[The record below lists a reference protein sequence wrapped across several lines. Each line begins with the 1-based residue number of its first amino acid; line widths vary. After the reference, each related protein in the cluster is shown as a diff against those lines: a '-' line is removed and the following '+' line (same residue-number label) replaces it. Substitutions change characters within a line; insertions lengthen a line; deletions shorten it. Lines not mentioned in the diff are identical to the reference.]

1 MYMNFTFTRL
11 LKQAKALSG
20 YGLVLLLM
28 LALFSNTPAY
38 AGGRPVGKKRLF
50 IIATSSYYFA
60 NKFWD
65 ENGNAQP
72 YTYNGKYSTLS
83 LTINAEYGLSRRV
96 SLSASIPYSAN
107 FFNSTAG
114 NTTNAALGDA
124 SVGMSYYIANIAYRT
139 FFSVQA
145 NFLFPLYQNSL
156 TADHGYGELAGNT
169 QFLAAGDFKLWDKS
183 FSFGANV
190 GASQYFGSLAPF
202 QLTFGGSLGFTVS
215 KKNQV
220 SLSETT
226 ATSYSPSKAFDPN
239 SPVPAKDYTY
249 NELTATFAHNISRRR
264 SLFFSA
270 TRFINGKNTGIGNTV
285 SVGYTYKY

>member
-1 MYMNFTFTRL
+1 MNYTFTHL
-11 LKQAKALSG
+11 LKRANKASG
-20 YGLVLLLM
+20 YRLMFLLVLLL
-28 LALFSNTPAY
+28 FSNVAVY

-60 NKFWD
+60 NRFWD
-65 ENGNAQP
+65 ENGNSQP
-72 YTYNGKYSTLS
+72 YAYNGKYSTLS

-107 FFNSTAG
+107 FLNSTAG

-124 SVGMSYYIANIAYRT
+124 SVGVNYYIANIAYRT
-139 FFSVQA
+139 YFSIQG

-156 TADHGYGELAGNT
+156 TQDHGYGELAANT

-215 KKNQV
+215 KKNQI

-239 SPVPAKDYTY
+239 SPVPAKDYTF
-249 NELTATFAHNISRRR
+249 NEITGTFAHNISRNR